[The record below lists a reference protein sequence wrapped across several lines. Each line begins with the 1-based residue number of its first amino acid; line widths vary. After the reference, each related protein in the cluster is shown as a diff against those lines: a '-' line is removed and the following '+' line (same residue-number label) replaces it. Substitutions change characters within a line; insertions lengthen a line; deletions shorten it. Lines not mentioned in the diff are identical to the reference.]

1 MRYYYE
7 LKEQNNFLTND
18 EKVFLDSIDH
28 VIIIRFSVVLN
39 RDEFLKKINLLH
51 SNERLD
57 YRFKLFET
65 FCLPSLLQQSLID
78 YKVIILID
86 ENLPINWKTRLI
98 NLIKNY
104 NFITLHTWNK
114 QDIFESSDWIM
125 PYIDK
130 SKKYL
135 CTTRI
140 DDDDMINKDANLI
153 FKKILYARRSK
164 INEKSI
170 YHLSSG
176 IYIHIEKDNKLFPF
190 KCNNKS
196 LAVFMS
202 LVTPIETKYNIYYYS
217 HDKIANYPEIMQIQV
232 LSKTMQLFA
241 VTNHHWENDT
251 RNVRFKKFKEKEKSC
266 QEITANFNVK
276 NDCNYFL

>member
-7 LKEQNNFLTND
+7 LKEQSITND
-18 EKVFLDSIDH
+18 EKVFLSMVEH
-28 VIIIRFSVVLN
+28 LVIIRFSVILN
-39 RDEFLKKINLLH
+39 RDEFLKKINSLLC
-51 SNERLD
+51 NERLE

-78 YKVIILID
+78 YKIIIIID
-86 ENLPINWKTRLI
+86 ENLPINWKTRLTD
-98 NLIKNY
+98 LTKDY
-104 NFITLHTWNK
+104 NFITLHSWNK
-114 QDIFESSDWIM
+114 KDTFESNDWIM
-125 PYIDK
+125 PYVDYK
-130 SKKYL
+130 TKKFL

-164 INEKSI
+164 INEKSC
-170 YHLSSG
+170 YHLSNG
-176 IYIHIEKDNKLFPF
+176 IYIHIEKDNRLFPF

-202 LVTPIETKYNIYYYS
+202 LITPIENEKNIYYYS

-232 LSKTMQLFA
+232 LSKSIQLFA

-251 RNVRFKKFKEKEKSC
+251 RNVRFKKFKEEEKSC
-266 QEITANFNVK
+266 QKIIANFNVK